1 MTAEPFPAVHPCGDC
16 ALTIDLGNEIDE
28 RLNIAVLALDAR
40 VARDKPVGVIETIP
54 TYRSLFV
61 AYDPVLTDFQV
72 LADWLL
78 NAARQPVEAVK
89 AGRIWRFPV
98 CYGGEFGVDLPFV
111 AQKSGL
117 SEAEVVHRHVGST
130 YRIYMMG
137 FLPGFTYLG
146 GLDPALA
153 VARRDDPRLTSPTGT
168 ISIGGIQ
175 TGIQC
180 LASPTGWHLIGRTPA
195 RSYDPARSR
204 VFFLEPGDQVR
215 FFTVSPEEFSALE
228 QRAAAGDLVAEE
240 VSA

>member
-1 MTAEPFPAVHPCGDC
+1 MTATSYPSIHPCGDC

-28 RLNIAVLALDAR
+28 DLNTAVLALDAR
-40 VARDKPVGVIETIP
+40 LAAAGLAGLVETVP

-61 AYDPVLTDFQV
+61 VYDPVVTDYRTV
-72 LADWLL
+72 ADWLL
-78 NAARQPVEAVK
+78 TAARQPVETAK

-98 CYGGEFGVDLPFV
+98 CYGGESGVDLPFV
-111 AQKSGL
+111 AQKAGL
-117 SEAEVVHRHVGST
+117 SEAEVVRRHSSGL

-195 RSYDPARSR
+195 RTYDPARTR
-204 VFFLEPGDQVR
+204 VFFLEPGDRVQ
-215 FFTVSPEEFSALE
+215 FHTVSPDEFAALE
-228 QRAAAGDLVAEE
+228 QRAAAGDLVATE
-240 VSA
+240 VPA